1 MKAGTHSAASSGA
14 GVRYGLVWVV
24 LAVLTTGCAS
34 QAPATKSATVPTAAP
49 ASAKPGAASVQSTTP
64 EAESAQTARPAAAP
78 AQPAAAPMQPTSTVG
93 GQGRKPRKA
102 VGTFRHEVRNGK
114 NFYCDDGAVLGS
126 RLNKPR
132 CYTEEEYEQWLAV
145 NRDTIQE
152 MERGPRGPMIIEGS
166 GPPR

>member
-1 MKAGTHSAASSGA
+1 MKAGTHSAASPGA
-14 GVRYGLVWVV
+14 NVRYGLVWVV

-49 ASAKPGAASVQSTTP
+49 ASAKP
-64 EAESAQTARPAAAP
+64 EAESAQTAKPAAAP

>member
-14 GVRYGLVWVV
+14 DVRYGLVWVV
-24 LAVLTTGCAS
+24 LTVLTTGCAS
-34 QAPATKSATVPTAAP
+34 QAPETKSATVPTAAP
-49 ASAKPGAASVQSTTP
+49 TSAKP
-64 EAESAQTARPAAAP
+64 EAESRQTAK
-78 AQPAAAPMQPTSTVG
+78 PAAAPMQPTSTVG

-114 NFYCDDGAVLGS
+114 NYYCDDGAVLGS